1 MQINIRLFFNRVPKA
16 VSTHSHITAQASVYY
31 PCDEMFSALQAPP
44 QQAAGSDSDC
54 ELLPAPQAL
63 AVVAVPGALPLAP
76 ATAQQN
82 TAVDTK
88 TGDFP
93 WPANNSSGKFYLF
106 TQVEEDGPPRPG
118 RKTPTEVGREGL
130 WLALKAAYAAV
141 FQQGHA
147 CHTGPVFGK
156 VVQEGHPNSAE
167 LSRQRLHNHGAC
179 AFAADHRWKAV
190 EKNLREVQG
199 VKVRGS
205 LWVFL

>member
-1 MQINIRLFFNRVPKA
+1 
-16 VSTHSHITAQASVYY
+16 
-31 PCDEMFSALQAPP
+31 MFAALLAPP
-44 QQAAGSDSDC
+44 QQATGSDSDC

-63 AVVAVPGALPLAP
+63 AVVAVAGTLPLVQTPAP
-76 ATAQQN
+76 RN
-82 TAVDTK
+82 TGAVDTQ
-88 TGDFP
+88 TSDFP

-141 FQQGHA
+141 FPDSHA

-156 VVQEGHPNSAE
+156 VAQEGHPKSAE
-167 LSRQRLHNHGAC
+167 LSQRRPHNHGAC

-199 VKVRGS
+199 VKVREPLVVFSS
-205 LWVFL
+205 LQSSLRLVCA